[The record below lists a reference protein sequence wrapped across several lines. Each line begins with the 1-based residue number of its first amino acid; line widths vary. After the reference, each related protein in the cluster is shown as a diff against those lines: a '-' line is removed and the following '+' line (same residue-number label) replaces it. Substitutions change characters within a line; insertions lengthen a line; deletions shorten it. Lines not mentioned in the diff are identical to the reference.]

1 MQKAEIAI
9 RVLSTCYAVG
19 IGVMILRLQGED
31 TSYIMLQVVFTMVFT
46 CPCIAAS
53 HVFFLFVR
61 CCRDYAARRRMVV
74 LPEKKPKKKSDIAVA
89 SAKAVQRTQAE
100 ILAEQRERVKN
111 LHGVGEKKLKP
122 KAPKRKGPP
131 SKKN

>member
-1 MQKAEIAI
+1 MEKVEIAV
-9 RVLSTCYAVG
+9 RVLGVGYALG
-19 IGVMILRLQGED
+19 ICGMILRLQGHD
-31 TSYIMLQVVFTMVFT
+31 TIYIMLVTVFTMVFT
-46 CPCIAAS
+46 CPW
-53 HVFFLFVR
+53 F
-61 CCRDYAARRRMVV
+61 CRDYASRRRMVV
-74 LPEKKPKKKSDIAVA
+74 LPEKKAKKRPDIAVA
-89 SAKAVQRTQAE
+89 SGKAVQRTQAE

>member
-1 MQKAEIAI
+1 MQKVEIAI
-9 RVLSTCYAVG
+9 RVLSICYAVG

-31 TSYIMLQVVFTMVFT
+31 TNGGATREE
-46 CPCIAAS
+46 AK
-53 HVFFLFVR
+53 
-61 CCRDYAARRRMVV
+61 
-74 LPEKKPKKKSDIAVA
+74 KKPDIAVA
-89 SAKAVQRTQAE
+89 TGKAVQRTQAE

-122 KAPKRKGPP
+122 KVPKRKGPP